1 MINNSLVNKSVF
13 ANIVDKPSLSIDEE
27 RKLFYNECAKSISAE
42 DWRTMDKQDIIQLA
56 LVGDEPHLKDGRWNS
71 WDNIED

>member
-71 WDNIED
+71 WDDMED

>member
-27 RKLFYNECAKSISAE
+27 RKLFYKECAKSISAE

-56 LVGDEPHLKDGRWNS
+56 LIGDEPHLKDGRWNS
-71 WDNIED
+71 WDDMED